1 MLTENDSSQPAMR
14 VKRRGEKSLAGLI
27 AAPAFRPKLEIYKL
41 IFYQFR
47 PNERF
52 FCIKSTTN
60 LRSCLLI
67 IFLPIQISN
76 ITLNIATIHFKN
88 KNVTKTRV

>member
-52 FCIKSTTN
+52 LLHFSSFQITARFNMCRQTGNRPACGNENFCPT
-60 LRSCLLI
+60 
-67 IFLPIQISN
+67 
-76 ITLNIATIHFKN
+76 
-88 KNVTKTRV
+88 